1 MHELLSHG
9 IRYYA
14 TGFLLENTK
23 LSLWYADRFGIVK
36 SRSFDFIL
44 EPHYF
49 LLMVAALYN
58 ASPSDLGL
66 CTLISRMPTDFLS
79 HDGAVLTLPHAQDIK
94 GASLGEETRFNL
106 NISNKKL
113 LYIRPGMVG
122 RGTTI
127 IPVRPSKET
136 PNQWG
141 DDQLVVKLSW
151 QHIERD
157 EAGHVRKIRTKLD
170 QLRNIPVLGNVT
182 HNALRY
188 IVDLKCSVSLSLED
202 AGLPR
207 AFMPGLSSTA
217 PGDARYLSILVMKEY
232 LPLWFIERP
241 EELKIIF
248 RNALSGML
256 FDTLLIFIF
265 RG

>member
-1 MHELLSHG
+1 MLLIHKFIIDLFKEPEEPEEPAHPDESEEINANEPELTDNEVQIAKYLNELLSHG

-58 ASPSDLGL
+58 ASPSDLGF

-94 GASLGEETRFNL
+94 GASLGEETHFNL
-106 NISNKKL
+106 NISGKKL
-113 LYIRPGMVG
+113 LNVRQGIMG

-127 IPVRPSKET
+127 IPVRPSKE
-136 PNQWG
+136 PSNQ
-141 DDQLVVKLSW
+141 
-151 QHIERD
+151 
-157 EAGHVRKIRTKLD
+157 
-170 QLRNIPVLGNVT
+170 
-182 HNALRY
+182 
-188 IVDLKCSVSLSLED
+188 
-202 AGLPR
+202 
-207 AFMPGLSSTA
+207 
-217 PGDARYLSILVMKEY
+217 
-232 LPLWFIERP
+232 
-241 EELKIIF
+241 
-248 RNALSGML
+248 
-256 FDTLLIFIF
+256 
-265 RG
+265 